1 MFCPQCGAEYRQ
13 GFERCSDCRVAL
25 VRKAPVKKPGEPLD
39 FVTVL
44 ETGDRS
50 ILLVAKS
57 RLEAAGIEF
66 FAKGE
71 GVQDLFAAGRIG
83 THFNPLTGPVQL
95 QVEHARAEE
104 ARELLAEIDPT
115 DLVEE

>member
-1 MFCPQCGAEYRQ
+1 MYCPRCGAEYRE
-13 GFERCSDCRVAL
+13 GFERCSDCNVAL
-25 VRKAPVKKPGEPLD
+25 VRQAPVPKLQQPVD

-95 QVEHARAEE
+95 QVEHERAEE
-104 ARELLAEIDPT
+104 ARELLREMDPT